1 MKILDEAIEAFK
13 MLPGVGKKT
22 ATRYVFYILKEDEKK
37 LEEFLDK
44 IKNIKKGLKKCSI
57 CFCYSEVSPC
67 KICSSEERDSS
78 LLCIIEDTQKL
89 YFMEKSGIYSG
100 KYHVLGGLLSPL
112 KGIGS
117 DNLNLKPLI
126 ERIKKEPIK
135 EIILALSPNIE
146 GLTTSRYI
154 ENVLKDYDILVS
166 ELAKGLSIGT
176 ELDWV
181 DDTTLKLALEGRVTV
196 KK

>member
-1 MKILDEAIEAFK
+1 MKIIDEAIEAFK

-37 LEEFLDK
+37 IEEFLNK
-44 IKNIKKGLKKCSI
+44 IKNIKKSLKKCSI

-67 KICSSEERDSS
+67 NICSSEERDSS
-78 LLCIIEDTQKL
+78 LLCVVEDTQKL

-126 ERIKKEPIK
+126 ERIKREPIK

-154 ENVLKDYDILVS
+154 ENVLEDYDIPVS
-166 ELAKGLSIGT
+166 ELAKGLTIGT

>member
-13 MLPGVGKKT
+13 MFPGVGKKT
-22 ATRYVFYILKEDEKK
+22 ATRYVFYILKENEKK
-37 LEEFLDK
+37 VEEFLDK
-44 IKNIKKGLKKCSI
+44 IKNIKKSLKKCSI

-67 KICSSEERDSS
+67 NICSSKERDSS
-78 LLCIIEDTQKL
+78 LLCIVEDTQKL

-154 ENVLKDYDILVS
+154 ENVLKDYDIPIS
-166 ELAKGLSIGT
+166 ELAKGLTIGT

>member
-1 MKILDEAIEAFK
+1 MKIIEEAIDAFK

-37 LEEFLDK
+37 LEELIEK
-44 IKNIKKGLKKCSI
+44 IKKLKKNLKI
-57 CFCYSEVSPC
+57 CPVCFAHTEKTPC
-67 KICSSEERDSS
+67 EICSSSQRDPYTI
-78 LLCIIEDTQKL
+78 CVVEDTQKL
-89 YFMEKSGIYSG
+89 YFIEKSGIFSG
-100 KYHVLGGLLSPL
+100 KYHILGGLLSPL

-117 DNLNLKPLI
+117 ENLNIKPLI
-126 ERIKKEPIK
+126 QRIEKEPIK

-146 GLTTSRYI
+146 GLTTTRFL
-154 ENVLKDYDILVS
+154 ENLLKDYNVMVS

-181 DDTTLKLALEGRVTV
+181 DDTTLKLAMEGRVTI

>member
-1 MKILDEAIEAFK
+1 MKILEDAIEAFK

-22 ATRYVFYILKEDEKK
+22 ATRFVFYVLKEDEKK
-37 LEEFLDK
+37 IDEFLEK
-44 IKNIKKGLKKCSI
+44 IKKIKTNLKTCPL
-57 CFCYSEVSPC
+57 CFAYSEIIPC
-67 KICSSEERDSS
+67 EICTSKQRDSS
-78 LLCIIEDTQKL
+78 LLCIVEDTQKL
-89 YFMEKSGIYSG
+89 FFIEKSGIYGG

-117 DNLNLKPLI
+117 ENLNLKPLL
-126 ERIKKEPIK
+126 ERIRKESIK
-135 EIILALSPNIE
+135 EVILALSPNIE

-154 ENVLKDYDILVS
+154 ENILKDYDICVS

-181 DDTTLKLALEGRVTV
+181 DDTTLKIALEGRVQI